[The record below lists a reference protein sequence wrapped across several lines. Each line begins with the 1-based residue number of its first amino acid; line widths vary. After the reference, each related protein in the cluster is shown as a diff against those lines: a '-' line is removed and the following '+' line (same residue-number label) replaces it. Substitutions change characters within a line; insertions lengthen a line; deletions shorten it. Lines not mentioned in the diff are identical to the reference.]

1 MKASGSAFT
10 TVTLDKDA
18 RRFSVSWEGG
28 YLTATV
34 GLFKALYG
42 ADWERKVGG
51 GKAATINVKSH
62 TRQRVIGGP
71 ATSVAGYSYGVVK
84 WPRKV
89 RGGAA
94 GGQPIRILLGE
105 DFWTARLG
113 GSIQDFK
120 AFLAGA
126 GAPATGFTF
135 ITEKG
140 GEYSSAS

>member
-1 MKASGSAFT
+1 MAK
-10 TVTLDKDA
+10 LDKDA
-18 RRFSVSWEGG
+18 RRFSVSWSGG

-42 ADWERKVGG
+42 DKWEEKVGG
-51 GKAATINVKSH
+51 GQAATINVKAH
-62 TRQRVIGGP
+62 TRVRVIGGGGTP
-71 ATSVAGYSYGVVK
+71 VGGYSYGVVK

-113 GSIQDFK
+113 GSVQDFK
-120 AFLAGA
+120 TFLAGA
-126 GAPATGFTF
+126 GAPATAFTF
-135 ITEKG
+135 VTEKG